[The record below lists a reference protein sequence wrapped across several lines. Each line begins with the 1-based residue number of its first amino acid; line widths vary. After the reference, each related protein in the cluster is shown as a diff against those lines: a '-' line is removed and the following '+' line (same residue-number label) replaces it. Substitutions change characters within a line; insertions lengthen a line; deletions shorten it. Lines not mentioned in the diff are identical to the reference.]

1 MIVRTL
7 EQDHPHL
14 TDKPTLI
21 VGGAKQEV
29 DAQHFVYIEAHV
41 SFMSLHHLGEADRK
55 RRIELAAMQGRYG
68 DAVRLWHESP
78 AVQQFEYAPRTE
90 SEIEMEGGL
99 PYDLS
104 SDSSRGD
111 SSRGDSSR
119 GDSSRGDADD
129 GDRSGAGPSAGD
141 DDRPLPF

>member
-111 SSRGDSSR
+111 SSRGD
-119 GDSSRGDADD
+119 ADD